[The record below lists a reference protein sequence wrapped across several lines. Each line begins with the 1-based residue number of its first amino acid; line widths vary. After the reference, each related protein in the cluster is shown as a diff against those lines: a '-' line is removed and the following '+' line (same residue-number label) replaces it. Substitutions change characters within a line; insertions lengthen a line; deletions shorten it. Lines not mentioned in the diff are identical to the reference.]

1 MAGGMTKR
9 MTKLTHETPKDH
21 DELPIGIVWMSNG

>member
-21 DELPIGIVWMSNG
+21 GELPIGIVWMSNG